1 MVETGLKVKGKN
13 LMDKNTGPSMKAER
27 DLIEMSKTMDLAT
40 IVKKTGR
47 KPEAILRTARRLGV
61 SIKR

>member
-1 MVETGLKVKGKN
+1 MGLRVKGKN

-27 DLIEMSKTMDLAT
+27 DLIEMAKTMDLAA